1 MRAMHFHERKLS
13 ATDKKKN
20 NKDKIAKLPKELR
33 VQKHIAK
40 LNHERE
46 QARSLR
52 NQRVLDKAKKAFE
65 RYNRDP
71 VYRFLHDTVSDVFAE
86 MLKADMQALNA
97 GKLKEISLAAKWCPT
112 VDSAYDKS
120 LLICESIARRVLP
133 KESDLEYQTLEEAH
147 YAYRVRDR
155 LRKQV
160 LVPLHKVLEIPE
172 VYMSA
177 NMWETLPYNRVPS
190 VAMKNY
196 KSHFL
201 KHDSDRFHEYL
212 DDVKRG
218 DSTIAAGALLPHE
231 IIESLE
237 DSDGGEVAE
246 LQWKRMVDDLSKKGK
261 LSNCIAVC
269 DVSGSMSGKPMEVCV
284 ALGLM
289 ISELSEDPWKGQV
302 ITFDDNPKIQRI
314 QGESLYEKTSFIR
327 EMEWGRSTNFQR
339 VFDEILQV
347 AVEANLSE
355 DQLIQKVFVFSDME
369 FNEASGHYYGYDSE
383 SESKSESESVEERQE
398 EREARLRRSGW
409 ETDYEVIQRKFREK
423 GYNKV
428 PEIVFWNLGD
438 SEATPVPSNQGGVA
452 LVSGF
457 SKNLVKLF
465 LENGGIINPVT
476 VMHQA
481 ITGKMYEKL
490 VVYD

>member
-1 MRAMHFHERKLS
+1 K
-13 ATDKKKN
+13 
-20 NKDKIAKLPKELR
+20 
-33 VQKHIAK
+33 
-40 LNHERE
+40 
-46 QARSLR
+46 
-52 NQRVLDKAKKAFE
+52 
-65 RYNRDP
+65 
-71 VYRFLHDTVSDVFAE
+71 
-86 MLKADMQALNA
+86 
-97 GKLKEISLAAKWCPT
+97 
-112 VDSAYDKS
+112 
-120 LLICESIARRVLP
+120 
-133 KESDLEYQTLEEAH
+133 EAH
-147 YAYRVRDR
+147 YAYRIRYR

-190 VAMKNY
+190 MAMKNY

-201 KHDSDRFHEYL
+201 RHNNNRFHKYL
-212 DDVKRG
+212 NDVKRG
-218 DSTIAAGALLPHE
+218 DSTIAAGTLLPHE
-231 IIESLE
+231 IIESLK
-237 DSDGGEVAE
+237 DSDGGEVAK

-289 ISELSEDPWKGQV
+289 ISKLSEDPWKGQV
-302 ITFDDNPKIQRI
+302 ITFDDNPKIQRL

-327 EMEWGRSTNFQR
+327 EMEWGGSTNFQR

-347 AVEANLSE
+347 AVKANLSE

-383 SESKSESESVEERQE
+383 SESESESGEERQE
-398 EREARLRRSGW
+398 EREARLRRSRW
-409 ETDYEVIQRKFREK
+409 ETDYEVIHRKFREK

-428 PEIVFWNLGD
+428 PKIVFWNLRD
-438 SEATPVPSNQGGVA
+438 SEATPIPSDQGGVA

-457 SKNLVKLF
+457 SKKLVKLF
-465 LENGGIINPVT
+465 LENDGIINPMT

-481 ITGKMYEKL
+481 ITRKMYEKL